1 MPNAF
6 NNGGSGTPFGAVHNV
21 DPALHKTRSANPSS
35 NNTPLD
41 NGSNHHSSGST
52 LNLARIHTSLARNA
66 SNASVQTAGSS
77 QTPVLSSTTSASHLH
92 SNSALSMNR
101 KRSNSNT
108 LLLQQSASHSKLHLP
123 IQTPAQNVT
132 KVFKRTEVIGR
143 GKFGVVYKGY
153 NIKTKQ
159 VFAIKVLNLDTPE
172 DEVEDVQKEI
182 QFLSSLKQIPNV
194 TRYYGSY
201 LNDTKLWV
209 IMELCSG
216 GSLRTL
222 LKPGVIEEKYMGV
235 ILRELLIA
243 LSYIHSDKVIH
254 RDIKAANVLITS
266 EGHVKL
272 CDFGVAA
279 KLTQTRLKRQ
289 TMAGTPYWM
298 APEVI
303 SEGVSY
309 DTKADI
315 WSLGITA
322 FEIAT
327 GNPPYCELDAL
338 KVMQLISK
346 SQPPRLEGRQFSAS
360 LKEFI
365 ALCLDEDPVERLNA
379 DDLLKTKFIQNYKN
393 IKVVILKDLLTRY
406 QHYKEKN
413 KAQIR
418 ESLMIDD
425 IPSIKKENAAPLI
438 SSSNTVDVPAT
449 PLPLQPGEKK
459 MYMEPL
465 KKIDSNTNKD
475 TGEDFKWDFDSLSS
489 RDYVMPEETETNM
502 PLGMHADE
510 EHDWDEEN
518 VDDRNFNFQHPGTI
532 HKDFT
537 YFNTA
542 TQGRQYTNNTLNKST
557 IIPTMS
563 HTNNTKTMLFNT
575 PDHAS
580 MHGAHMHPTNSSTS
594 NHNIYNNTFTQSN
607 RAGAYNT
614 NLNINTRQPSQH
626 MVSTN
631 NHNSHAVTT
640 GSAYTRK
647 FTANNYAEQPPKAP
661 KHLMMLF
668 DQEFNDHFGS
678 VDAGVTPTTI
688 KMNENFASDLH
699 NRYDTNDHF
708 GDYKRSDSLGF
719 HSNSTLMHPAQ
730 KAKRPDIFSAAQHNQ
745 SVPVLP
751 SLNTNLDMGSS
762 SLRPYDSSSGL
773 ASAPLSHSHLNKENH
788 IVEIEIPDELPVA
801 RTPSMAAIPMQI
813 KPRSRSSTFSSNANT
828 AHGNAHIQRR
838 PTYSGA
844 MHSAAGIARKM
855 SPSKPELMVN
865 TSTTS
870 VPAPTNPV
878 SLLENDGKR
887 PGNGSPLSRES
898 NRAMSKQ
905 HVVHISD
912 TSDGPNVIMEKS
924 AVGSNVGFTPSPKR
938 NRNVSIINGQIN
950 GVHVESQLSVSPSKQ
965 TDGVISLSYST
976 NGGNEM
982 DKYNHTTSRIVT
994 SPLSDMDGHGLI
1006 AADGTKFPLANKET
1020 DSNLHNMNTRLANNF
1035 KRNNPNLKLQ
1045 MPSPTVANDAVFLG
1059 NSDTVSSATANVY
1072 NSAAAAAATAVAGDS
1087 GNNGSGAAGG
1097 TINQF
1102 GFNTNST
1109 NNLPIAMTPLS
1120 EKPMIFNPITGVGSA
1135 ATKGGSGGMKNN
1147 QMDGNFN
1154 SMEDISKLNKIDTQE
1169 NSQNPVS
1176 DPSSNRASNLSTPRD
1191 ITMNHGSRNLG
1202 LNFPH
1207 GSRNAGTNNEIR
1219 DIDYTSA
1226 TTASVPAP
1234 AGFVNNNGNI
1244 GSAVASPQAA
1254 FNNISNLHRSASLL
1268 HASTTDQNSGSI
1280 RLDHRANVTKPSA
1293 LSFGNEQ
1300 ITEKDTVEGSG
1311 VVSGMVSDKDVTRH
1325 KAKSTAFPTAL
1336 EAEHEENDTLMERLI
1351 EIAPLD
1357 ENDFLSL
1364 RSMLLEY
1371 PAIKSEILDDDDDG
1385 ELLNRS
1391 EQTHKSNLD
1400 LIMEE
1405 ERDHYYYYSYEQEQ
1419 KDMILTELN
1428 DAINQFENSLNV
1440 LDNEFKVMMSLKT
1453 QFGEDQDLLIY
1464 LEEDEKNGNCENE
1477 QHSYR
1482 SHFRDD
1488 KGAALKNSVSGI
1500 EKNTF
1505 KKDSQVNPTPNSAM
1519 FPSSENSPSEQPI
1532 SIASD
1537 SSSKLHH

>member
-6 NNGGSGTPFGAVHNV
+6 NIGGSSTPSGSSHNA
-21 DPALHKTRSANPSS
+21 DPTLHKTRSANPSS
-35 NNTPLD
+35 NNVPLD
-41 NGSNHHSSGST
+41 NNSNHHSSGST

-66 SNASVQTAGSS
+66 STASVQTSGSS
-77 QTPVLSSTTSASHLH
+77 QTPVLPNTTSASYLH
-92 SNSALSMNR
+92 SNSSLSMNR

-108 LLLQQSASHSKLHLP
+108 LLLQHSSTSQSKLHLP
-123 IQTPAQNVT
+123 AQTPAQNVT
-132 KVFKRTEVIGR
+132 KFFKRTEVIGR

-222 LKPGVIEEKYMGV
+222 LKPGVIEERYMGV

-346 SQPPRLEGRQFSAS
+346 SQPPRLEGRQYSSS

-379 DDLLKTKFIQNYKN
+379 DDLMKTKFIQSYKN
-393 IKVVILKDLLTRY
+393 LKVGILKDLLTRY

-413 KAQIR
+413 KTQIR

-425 IPSIKKENAAPLI
+425 VPSIKKENAAPLI
-438 SSSNTVDVPAT
+438 SSSNVVDIPAT

-459 MYMEPL
+459 SGLEAL
-465 KKIDSNTNKD
+465 SKLDSNTNKD
-475 TGEDFKWDFDSLSS
+475 ASDDIKWDFDSLSS
-489 RDYVMPEETETNM
+489 RDYVLPDESEANM
-502 PLGMHADE
+502 PLGMNTDE
-510 EHDWDEEN
+510 EHDWDEEH

-532 HKDFT
+532 HKDFP

-542 TQGRQYTNNTLNKST
+542 TQGRQYTNNTLNRSA

-563 HTNNTKTMLFNT
+563 HTSNTKTMLFNT
-575 PDHAS
+575 PDHTS
-580 MHGAHMHPTNSSTS
+580 MLGAHMNHTNSNAS

-607 RAGAYNT
+607 RAGGYNT
-614 NLNINTRQPSQH
+614 NANLNTRQPSHH
-626 MVSTN
+626 MMSTN

-640 GSAYTRK
+640 SSAYTRK
-647 FTANNYAEQPPKAP
+647 FTANNHAEQSSKAP

-668 DQEFNDHFGS
+668 DQDFSDHPGS
-678 VDAGVTPTTI
+678 FDAGITPTTI

-699 NRYDTNDHF
+699 NRYDTHDHF

-719 HSNSTLMHPAQ
+719 PSSSTLMHPAQ
-730 KAKRPDIFSAAQHNQ
+730 KAKRPDIFSAVQHNQ

-751 SLNTNLDMGSS
+751 SLNTNLDIGSS

-813 KPRSRSSTFSSNANT
+813 KPRSRSSTFSSNPNT
-828 AHGNAHIQRR
+828 IHNNAHIQRR

-855 SPSKPELMVN
+855 SPSKPELLVN
-865 TSTTS
+865 TSTTN
-870 VPAPTNPV
+870 AV
-878 SLLENDGKR
+878 SANKSC
-887 PGNGSPLSRES
+887 N
-898 NRAMSKQ
+898 

-912 TSDGPNVIMEKS
+912 SSD
-924 AVGSNVGFTPSPKR
+924 GSNVTMERSAGGFTPSPKR
-938 NRNVSIINGQIN
+938 KRNVSIINGQIN
-950 GVHVESQLSVSPSKQ
+950 GINVESHLSMSPSKQ
-965 TDGVISLSYST
+965 TDGILTSSHSK
-976 NGGNEM
+976 NDGNEV
-982 DKYNHTTSRIVT
+982 DKHNYATSRKVT
-994 SPLSDMDGHGLI
+994 SPLGNVEGNGHSL
-1006 AADGTKFPLANKET
+1006 ADGTRFPPANTET
-1020 DSNLHNMNTRLANNF
+1020 DSKLHTTNARLANNF
-1035 KRNNPNLKLQ
+1035 KKNNPNLKLQ
-1045 MPSPTVANDAVFLG
+1045 MPSPTVANNAVFLG
-1059 NSDTVSSATANVY
+1059 SSDNVSSAAVAASESG
-1072 NSAAAAAATAVAGDS
+1072 NSATS
-1087 GNNGSGAAGG
+1087 GG

-1135 ATKGGSGGMKNN
+1135 APKNGPGGMRTN
-1147 QMDGNFN
+1147 QMDGGFN
-1154 SMEDISKLNKIDTQE
+1154 SLEDFSKLTKTDIQE
-1169 NSQNPVS
+1169 NSPNPVS
-1176 DPSSNRASNLSTPRD
+1176 DPSSNRTSNLNTPHD
-1191 ITMNHGSRNLG
+1191 GSVAAPIAAVGVANHGGN
-1202 LNFPH
+1202 
-1207 GSRNAGTNNEIR
+1207 NANTI
-1219 DIDYTSA
+1219 
-1226 TTASVPAP
+1226 V
-1234 AGFVNNNGNI
+1234 
-1244 GSAVASPQAA
+1244 SPQLSSSS
-1254 FNNISNLHRSASLL
+1254 IPNLHRSATLL
-1268 HASTTDQNSGSI
+1268 HTTTNDQHAGSNRLEHKSNS
-1280 RLDHRANVTKPSA
+1280 AKTSA
-1293 LSFGNEQ
+1293 LAFAHDQVNDESGDSNVVGTGMINEKE
-1300 ITEKDTVEGSG
+1300 I
-1311 VVSGMVSDKDVTRH
+1311 TRH
-1325 KAKSTAFPTAL
+1325 KPSSTALPAPL
-1336 EAEHEENDTLMERLI
+1336 EEEEEHEDNELLMERLM
-1351 EIAPLD
+1351 EIAPPD

-1371 PAIKSEILDDDDDG
+1371 PAIKSEVLGDDEN
-1385 ELLNRS
+1385 ELTN
-1391 EQTHKSNLD
+1391 QTEHVTKSNLD

-1419 KDMILTELN
+1419 KEMILSELN
-1428 DAINQFENSLNV
+1428 NAINQFENSLNV
-1440 LDNEFKVMMSLKT
+1440 LDNEFKVMMTLRT
-1453 QFGEDQDLLIY
+1453 QFGDDHDLLMY
-1464 LEEDEKNGNCENE
+1464 LEEDGKNGILEKGHHTHNGYANIDKTVVLKNGGSGTEKN
-1477 QHSYR
+1477 
-1482 SHFRDD
+1482 
-1488 KGAALKNSVSGI
+1488 ALKS
-1500 EKNTF
+1500 
-1505 KKDSQVNPTPNSAM
+1505 DSSVNPTPSSAT
-1519 FPSSENSPSEQPI
+1519 FPSLGHSPSEQPI
-1532 SIASD
+1532 SIVSD
-1537 SSSKLHH
+1537 SSSKLQH